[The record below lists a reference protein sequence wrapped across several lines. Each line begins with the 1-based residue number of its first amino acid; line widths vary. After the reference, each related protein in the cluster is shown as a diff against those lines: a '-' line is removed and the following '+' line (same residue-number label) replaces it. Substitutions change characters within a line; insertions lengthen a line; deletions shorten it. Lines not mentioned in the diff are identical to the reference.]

1 MWSGPRNIS
10 TALMRSWGSRA
21 DTVVRDEPFYAY
33 YLTQTPHR
41 DQHPGADEVIAAH
54 EPDWRRVVQSLTSDL
69 PDGKTIDYQ
78 KQMSHHLIGE
88 LAQHTEWISQM
99 RNAFLIREPRE
110 MIVSLAKVLP
120 DPQLD
125 QTGLPQQ
132 VALFNQVALFEQ
144 VCESTGTIPPVI
156 DAADVL
162 KDPRRMLS
170 LLCDA
175 LDVPFDDSMLAW
187 SPGRRETDG
196 VWAKY
201 WYDAVERSTGF
212 EPYQPKQVEVPVQL
226 MPLLEEADALYQS
239 LAHHRLG

>member
-1 MWSGPRNIS
+1 MWSGPRSIS
-10 TALMRSWGSRA
+10 TALMRSWGSRT
-21 DTVVRDEPFYAY
+21 DTFVHDEPFYAY

-54 EPDWRRVVQSLTSDL
+54 KLDWRKVVQSLTGDL
-69 PDGKTIDYQ
+69 PDGKTVDYQ
-78 KQMSHHLIGE
+78 KHMAHHLIGE
-88 LAQHTEWISQM
+88 LAGQTEWISLL

-110 MIVSLAKVLP
+110 MLVSLAKVLP

-132 VALFNQVALFEQ
+132 VALFEQ
-144 VCESTGTIPPVI
+144 VCQNTGTIPPVI

-170 LLCDA
+170 LLCEA
-175 LDVPFDDSMLAW
+175 LDVPFDEAMLSW
-187 SPGRRETDG
+187 SVGRRETDG

-212 EPYQPKQVEVPVQL
+212 ELYQPKQVEAPAHLQ
-226 MPLLEEADALYQS
+226 PLLEEAEALYQS
-239 LAHHRLG
+239 LSSYRLG

>member
-10 TALMRSWGSRA
+10 TALMRSWGSRT
-21 DTVVRDEPFYAY
+21 DTFVRDEPFYAY

-41 DQHPGADEVIAAH
+41 DQHPGADEVITVH
-54 EPDWRRVVQSLTSDL
+54 EPDWRKVVQSLTGQL

-78 KQMSHHLIGE
+78 KQMAHHLIGE
-88 LAQHTEWISQM
+88 LAQNTEWISEM

-132 VALFNQVALFEQ
+132 VALFEQ
-144 VCESTGTIPPVI
+144 VCQSTGIIPPVI

-162 KDPRRMLS
+162 KNPRQTLS
-170 LLCDA
+170 LLCEG
-175 LDVPFDDSMLAW
+175 LGVPFDEAMLSW
-187 SPGRRETDG
+187 SPGRRDTDG
-196 VWAKY
+196 VWAKH

-212 EPYQPKQVEVPVQL
+212 EPYQDKQVDVPAKLQ
-226 MPLLEEADALYQS
+226 PLLKQADALYQRLS
-239 LAHHRLG
+239 RHRLS

>member
-1 MWSGPRNIS
+1 
-10 TALMRSWGSRA
+10 
-21 DTVVRDEPFYAY
+21 
-33 YLTQTPHR
+33 
-41 DQHPGADEVIAAH
+41 
-54 EPDWRRVVQSLTSDL
+54 
-69 PDGKTIDYQ
+69 
-78 KQMSHHLIGE
+78 
-88 LAQHTEWISQM
+88 
-99 RNAFLIREPRE
+99 

-132 VALFNQVALFEQ
+132 VALFKQ

-175 LDVPFDDSMLAW
+175 LDVPFDASMLAW

-212 EPYQPKQVEVPVQL
+212 EPYQPKQTEVPAQF
-226 MPLLEEADALYQS
+226 MPLLESADALYQS
-239 LAHHRLG
+239 LARHRLG

>member
-21 DTVVRDEPFYAY
+21 DTFVRDEPFYAY

-41 DQHPGADEVIAAH
+41 YQHPGADEIIAVH
-54 EPDWRRVVQSLTSDL
+54 EADWRKVVQSLTGDF
-69 PDGKTIDYQ
+69 PHGKTIAYQ
-78 KQMSHHLIGE
+78 KQMSHHLVGE
-88 LAQHTEWISQM
+88 LSEHTEWISQM

-132 VALFNQVALFEQ
+132 VALFKQI
-144 VCESTGTIPPVI
+144 CESTGNTSPVI

-170 LLCDA
+170 LLCEA
-175 LDVPFDDSMLAW
+175 LDVPFDDAMLRW
-187 SPGRRETDG
+187 SPGPRETDG

-201 WYDAVERSTGF
+201 WYAAVEQSNGF
-212 EPYQPKQVEVPVQL
+212 EPYQPKQVEVPTHL
-226 MPLLEEADALYQS
+226 HSLLEEADALYQS
-239 LAHHRLG
+239 LALYRLGQ